1 MAGNFAGSREKGA
14 PLLNNA
20 LSSGDMT
27 WSGNARPIPQIMIG
41 IPEYL
46 YVLPRFAIKG
56 EISYGWFTD
65 NKYQE
70 RKVGAGHWYTKDIK
84 YHHKEGFVRVGVPNG
99 NGSSTSA

>member
-1 MAGNFAGSREKGA
+1 MV
-14 PLLNNA
+14 
-20 LSSGDMT
+20 
-27 WSGNARPIPQIMIG
+27 G

-46 YVLPRFAIKG
+46 YILPRLAIKG

-70 RKVGAGHWYTKDIK
+70 RKVGAGYWYTKDIK

-99 NGSSTSA
+99 KWQFDIGMTLDTQFGGHMIGADGSTTD